1 MISSWSTPRVSF
13 FWKKNQAAETATG
26 SGRQKKA
33 AKSKVPMSSL
43 WEKKPRTKNQT
54 GNIELKVSKPNF
66 SVYYSVSILRN
77 QIYFSKLVLYLRELN
92 LSKYADFEF
101 SYIIN
106 SIILVYYIFYIWYS
120 THIILWTC
128 ICMYLALL
136 FSIKSFPNY
145 VKVSFRTCFYMFMW
159 TI

>member
-1 MISSWSTPRVSF
+1 
-13 FWKKNQAAETATG
+13 
-26 SGRQKKA
+26 
-33 AKSKVPMSSL
+33 MSSL

-106 SIILVYYIFYIWYS
+106 SIILVYYIFIYG
-120 THIILWTC
+120 T
-128 ICMYLALL
+128 LL
-136 FSIKSFPNY
+136 I
-145 VKVSFRTCFYMFMW
+145 
-159 TI
+159 